1 MESRLRVVPC
11 IAIAWLLSASQLGS
25 GGAVSVRVSPTV
37 AREPARITVR
47 VSVEPNADN
56 RGLEVVAESAT
67 FFRSSYLQLD
77 GERAARTS
85 VFQYRDLPA
94 GNYVVR
100 AVLLDREGERD
111 GIAVAKV
118 TIGP

>member
-11 IAIAWLLSASQLGS
+11 LAIAWLLSTSQLDSS
-25 GGAVSVRVSPTV
+25 GALSLHVSPRV

-47 VSVEPNADN
+47 VSVEPNAGN
-56 RGLEVVAESAT
+56 RALEVVAESAT

-77 GERAARTS
+77 GDRAARTS

-94 GNYVVR
+94 GDYAVH
-100 AVLLDREGERD
+100 AVLLDAEGGREGL
-111 GIAVAKV
+111 AVV
-118 TIGP
+118 TVRIRP